1 MIRVLHVVVAGDIG
15 GAERLLVDLASRPKE
30 SGAEHTVALMT
41 PNPRLADM
49 FAKAGLRLRDRGR
62 VRENPLAYLWRSLGP
77 SDVAWLEGVLRD
89 EQADLA
95 HLHTFGSHVVGARAA
110 LRAGVPFIRTEHH
123 VEYFIDP
130 SCSPFTRWS
139 LARAKASVAVSQYV
153 ADYIVRIAPAAKDV
167 LCVVRN
173 GVDADHFAP
182 RPRTE
187 AQDAG
192 DRPFKFAVVCRLEP
206 WKGVGLA
213 LEALELVPDVHLD
226 IVGEGSEKAR
236 LETDATARG
245 LNSRV
250 KFLGYCPDPRDAV
263 ADADAILSGSRD
275 EPLGLSVLEALA
287 MARPVVAFAS
297 GGIPEIVQDGETGW
311 LVPERN
317 PAALARGM
325 TDAASDRVR
334 ARAYGEAGRRFVEK
348 RCRIE
353 SMCEGYRDIYES
365 VLKNP
370 ARFSPSVED
379 NGP

>member
-15 GAERLLVDLASRPKE
+15 GAERLLVDLASRPTE

-49 FAKAGLRLRDRGR
+49 FSNAGLRLRDRGR

-77 SDVAWLEGVLRD
+77 SDVAWLEGILHD
-89 EQADLA
+89 ERADMA

-110 LRAGVPFIRTEHH
+110 IRAGVPFLRTEHH
-123 VEYFIDP
+123 VEYFVDP
-130 SCSPFTRWS
+130 SCSAFTRWS

-153 ADYIVRIAPAAKDV
+153 SDFISRIAPASSNV
-167 LCVVRN
+167 IHVVRN

-182 RPRTE
+182 RPRVGRE
-187 AQDAG
+187 DAESG
-192 DRPFKFAVVCRLEP
+192 RPFKFAVVCRLEP

-213 LEALELVPDVHLD
+213 IEALELMPDAHLD
-226 IVGEGSEKAR
+226 IVGEGSERAR
-236 LETDATARG
+236 LEADVSARG

-250 KFLGYCPDPRDAV
+250 KFLGYCSDPRDAV
-263 ADADAILSGSRD
+263 DAADAIVSGSRD

-311 LVPERN
+311 LVQERSA
-317 PAALARGM
+317 AALARGM
-325 TDAASDRVR
+325 ADAASDRAR
-334 ARAYGEAGRRFVEK
+334 ACAYGEAGRLFVEK

-353 SMCEGYRDIYES
+353 AMCEGYREIYEN
-365 VLKNP
+365 VLSGTP
-370 ARFSPSVED
+370 PSPTVED